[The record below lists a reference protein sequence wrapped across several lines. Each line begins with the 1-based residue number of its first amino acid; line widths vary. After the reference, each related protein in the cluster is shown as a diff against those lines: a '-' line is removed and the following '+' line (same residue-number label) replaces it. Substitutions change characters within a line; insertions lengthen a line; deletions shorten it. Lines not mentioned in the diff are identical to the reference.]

1 MTQEGGES
9 VQVDLSDGLRMPVT
23 VWGDLTADAAPVVCL
38 HSLFFSGEMFAA
50 VAPTLA
56 AGRACYAPTYRG
68 HAGVPSGGQVPT
80 VGQLARDVLD
90 WMDGAGLTQVHLI
103 GSSMG
108 AYVAME
114 LLRAH
119 GDRIASLTLACCTG
133 EAEANPDRFAKLAAF
148 IAAGPQDDTA
158 TVIAGIMFGDDTL
171 AAPTPLV
178 RQWIERF
185 TQVPAAMGAAVT
197 AMFAHPGYAAPLRSY
212 GGPVLLLAGAQD
224 RAKSVADMERI
235 AALLPQAETHAF
247 DAAGHTPAVEVPA
260 AFAARVHAF
269 ITGAETAAQP
279 SRAASSFQ
287 TTGSNHVA

>member
-1 MTQEGGES
+1 M
-9 VQVDLSDGLRMPVT
+9 QVDLPDGLRMPVT

-56 AGRACYAPTYRG
+56 AGRSLYAPTYRG
-68 HAGVPSGGQVPT
+68 HAGVPSGGQVPF
-80 VGQLARDVLD
+80 VEQLARDVLD
-90 WMDGAGLTQVHLI
+90 WMEDAGLVRVHLI

-114 LLRAH
+114 MLRDH
-119 GDRIASLTLACCTG
+119 GDRIASVTLACCTG
-133 EAEANPDRFAKLAAF
+133 EAEANPDRFAKLADF
-148 IAAGPQDDTA
+148 IASGPTDTTSA
-158 TVIAGIMFGDDTL
+158 VIARNMFGADSL
-171 AAPTPLV
+171 AAPTPPV

-185 TQVPAAMGAAVT
+185 AQVPSAMGAAVT

-235 AALLPQAETHAF
+235 AALLPQAETHVF
-247 DAAGHTPAVEVPA
+247 EGAGHTPAVEVPA

-269 ITGAETAAQP
+269 ITGAETAAQS